1 MDLWQELTHAWQSRY
16 PLVWV
21 ASWDEARVEQ
31 RLQALARAIFQK
43 PDSLYVWTCIAGF
56 GGASS
61 DTRDP
66 LQALEFI
73 EAHPAGGIFMLKDF
87 APWLNGHPGL
97 VRKLRDL
104 YYRLRTQPKMVVMVS
119 PDARVP
125 ELLKRELYL
134 IPVDIPTEAEIVPY
148 LQALFRSQAALQPWQ
163 SLVPRLAATMRGLT
177 FNEIFHLVQRLAQ
190 RPLKHE
196 QELFETVFDE
206 KEQLVRKE
214 SALEYVPPR
223 WSLEDLGGMD
233 VLKDWLRKRAV
244 LFTPEARR
252 QDLPR
257 PKGILIMGISGC
269 GKSLAVKCVS
279 SLWNLPLFRLDMN
292 LIFSGAYGEPEWVFH
307 QALRQ
312 VEAIAPAVLWID
324 EIEMGV
330 GRYHETG
337 GEGRSHIF
345 SSFLTW
351 LQERAGDVFVAAT
364 ANRIHLLPAELLRK
378 GRFDQIFYVDLPDDE
393 ERKEIFRIHLRKQ
406 GVDPAGFDMVA
417 LAAMTKGWTGAEIEQ
432 AVVSA
437 RIEALHEGVPMTMD
451 HLVTAVGQIVPLSKT
466 MEDQIKAIKAWAYDR
481 ALPASSSAAK
491 RYR

>member
-43 PDSLYVWTCIAGF
+43 PDSLYVWTCITGF
-56 GGASS
+56 SGSSS
-61 DTRDP
+61 DTQDP

-73 EAHPAGGIFMLKDF
+73 ESHPTGGVFVLKDF
-87 APWLNGHPGL
+87 APWLNGRPSL

-125 ELLKRELYL
+125 DLLKRELYL
-134 IPVDIPTEAEIVPY
+134 IPVDVPTEAEIVQY
-148 LQALFRSQAALQPWQ
+148 LQALFRAQPALQPWQ
-163 SLVPRLAATMRGLT
+163 ALIPRLASTMRGLT

-190 RPLKHE
+190 RPLRHE
-196 QELFETVFDE
+196 RELFEAVFDE

-214 SALEYVPPR
+214 GALEYVPPR
-223 WSLEDLGGMD
+223 WTLEDLGGMD
-233 VLKDWLRKRAV
+233 VLKDWLRKRSV
-244 LFTPEARR
+244 LFAPEARR

-292 LIFSGAYGEPEWVFH
+292 LIFSGAYGEPEWVFY

-312 VEAIAPAVLWID
+312 V
-324 EIEMGV
+324 
-330 GRYHETG
+330 
-337 GEGRSHIF
+337 
-345 SSFLTW
+345 
-351 LQERAGDVFVAAT
+351 
-364 ANRIHLLPAELLRK
+364 
-378 GRFDQIFYVDLPDDE
+378 
-393 ERKEIFRIHLRKQ
+393 
-406 GVDPAGFDMVA
+406 
-417 LAAMTKGWTGAEIEQ
+417 
-432 AVVSA
+432 
-437 RIEALHEGVPMTMD
+437 
-451 HLVTAVGQIVPLSKT
+451 
-466 MEDQIKAIKAWAYDR
+466 
-481 ALPASSSAAK
+481 
-491 RYR
+491 